1 MLILHTRRSGSKD
14 RRSREC
20 VQRHKHPYRHR
31 REKRFR
37 IHRSKQRH
45 RRGRRERERD
55 GCGRLVQFPR
65 VLTIH
70 NAARQHLGM
79 WNVATSRDFVH
90 SQYNRMCI
98 WGCRNFF
105 LSTFFPQ
112 FSFFFFLFG
121 FFSSG
126 GGGGG
131 PSPISQIEPL
141 LKMK

>member
-1 MLILHTRRSGSKD
+1 
-14 RRSREC
+14 
-20 VQRHKHPYRHR
+20 
-31 REKRFR
+31 
-37 IHRSKQRH
+37 
-45 RRGRRERERD
+45 
-55 GCGRLVQFPR
+55 
-65 VLTIH
+65 LTIH
-70 NAARQHLGM
+70 NAARHHLGM

-105 LSTFFPQ
+105 LSTFFSQ

-121 FFSSG
+121 FFFWFCG
-126 GGGGG
+126 GGGRGG